1 MSRAVLSAILAE
13 MNLLLS
19 EIEIEQLHNELTAYF
34 GLVGALNECQALENA
49 WKDPYNKR
57 EIEEFIKAWLRRK
70 QKKKEEPIA
79 GVVYFTK
86 NKVRA
91 AFP

>member
-13 MNLLLS
+13 IGIMLN
-19 EIEIEQLHNELTAYF
+19 ETEKEQLYHELLYYF

-49 WKDPYNKR
+49 WQDPYNKR

-70 QKKKEEPIA
+70 QRRKEEILTW
-79 GVVYFTK
+79 VV
-86 NKVRA
+86 
-91 AFP
+91 